1 MTFVERARRLENRL
15 YAAIRHPGAS
25 EVAGAEPANGMLEP
39 LDGRRHCLL
48 VSYRRS
54 GDPVAT
60 PVWFALDGDR
70 LVFESDADSAKVR
83 RIRRDPRVRVA
94 PCTLRGNPLG
104 PPVEGVARV
113 LEPAEAEAA
122 ERALDRKY
130 GRLRRL
136 LTRMRPVPPAG
147 LAYLEVVPAGA

>member
-1 MTFVERARRLENRL
+1 MTERSRRLENRV

-25 EVAGAEPANGMLEP
+25 QVADAEPAGGTLEP
-39 LDGRRHCLL
+39 LEGRRHCLL

-54 GDPVAT
+54 GAPVAT
-60 PVWFALDGDR
+60 PVWFALDGER
-70 LVFESDADSAKVR
+70 LVFESDADSAKVSR
-83 RIRRDPRVRVA
+83 MRRDPRVRVA
-94 PCTLRGNPLG
+94 PCTLRGDPLG
-104 PPVEGVARV
+104 PPVEGVARI
-113 LEPAEAEAA
+113 LEPPEADAA

-147 LAYLEVVPAGA
+147 PAYVEVVPQRA